1 MITKNNDESV
11 EINPNPNRPYV
22 PDHPYKILIIAGS
35 GLGKIDMLLN
45 LIHYQLTDIEKVYL
59 QVKDPF
65 ESKYPLLIDF
75 TEKVRIK
82 KLQKSK
88 TNKRIALIKFH
99 DMILDMEANWKLRPT
114 ATDLFLRERK
124 IKVSLAFMPQS
135 YFKVPKL

>member
-11 EINPNPNRPYV
+11 EINPNPNSPYV
-22 PDHPYKILIIAGS
+22 PDHPYKILVIPGS
-35 GLGKIDMLLN
+35 GLDKIDMLLN
-45 LIHYQLTDIEKVYL
+45 LIHYQGTDIEKVYL

-88 TNKRIALIKFH
+88 ANKRIALIKFH

-124 IKVSLAFMPQS
+124 IKVLLAFMPQS

>member
-1 MITKNNDESV
+1 MFPTIR
-11 EINPNPNRPYV
+11 IRF
-22 PDHPYKILIIAGS
+22 LIIAGS
-35 GLGKIDMLLN
+35 GLDKIDMLLN

-65 ESKYPLLIDF
+65 ESKYLLLIDF

-124 IKVSLAFMPQS
+124 IKVSLAFMPQP

>member
-11 EINPNPNRPYV
+11 EINPNPNSPYV
-22 PDHPYKILIIAGS
+22 PDHPYKILIIPGS
-35 GLGKIDMLLN
+35 GLDKIDMLLN

-65 ESKYPLLIDF
+65 ESKYLLLIDF

-99 DMILDMEANWKLRPT
+99 DMILDMDANWKLRPT

-124 IKVSLAFMPQS
+124 LKISLAFMPQ
-135 YFKVPKL
+135 F

>member
-11 EINPNPNRPYV
+11 EINPNPNRSYV
-22 PDHPYKILIIAGS
+22 SDHPYKILIIAGS
-35 GLGKIDMLLN
+35 GLDKIDMLLN

-75 TEKVRIK
+75 TEKLRIK

-88 TNKRIALIKFH
+88 ANKRIALIKFH

-124 IKVSLAFMPQS
+124 IKVSLAFMPQP